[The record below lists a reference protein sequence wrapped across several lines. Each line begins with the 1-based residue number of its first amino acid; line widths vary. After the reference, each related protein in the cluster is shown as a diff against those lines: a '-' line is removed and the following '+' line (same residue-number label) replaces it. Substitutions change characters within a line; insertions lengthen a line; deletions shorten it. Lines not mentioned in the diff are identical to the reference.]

1 MNDYD
6 KALEDF
12 NKGIALNPTDPVLH
26 FNKGYLYYGSLD
38 KLDLALK
45 SYLEVVRL
53 DPNYEVYN
61 NIALL
66 YINYIKDYQKALEY
80 YTKEIKLNPSD
91 ATAYRNRADLYAS
104 QLQDLDKALED
115 YNKAVS
121 VEPKNSINY
130 EMRGIFTEIILMITI
145 KPLKII
151 IKELP

>member
-1 MNDYD
+1 M
-6 KALEDF
+6 
-12 NKGIALNPTDPVLH
+12 H
-26 FNKGYLYYGSLD
+26 FRKGYLYYGSLD

-66 YINYIKDYQKALEY
+66 YKNYVKDYQKALEY
-80 YTKEIKLNPSD
+80 FSKEIELNPSD
-91 ATAYRNRADLYAS
+91 AIAYRNRADLYAS

-130 EMRGIFTEIILMITI
+130 EKKRRFLQRLFE
-145 KPLKII
+145 
-151 IKELP
+151 